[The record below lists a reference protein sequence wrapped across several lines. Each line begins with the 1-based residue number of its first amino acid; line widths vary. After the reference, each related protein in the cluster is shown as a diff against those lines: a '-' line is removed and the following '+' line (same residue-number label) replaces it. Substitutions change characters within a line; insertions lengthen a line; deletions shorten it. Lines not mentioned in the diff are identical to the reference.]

1 MMSIGAKME
10 SPIFEIFDGLPRQ
23 GPGSNECT
31 EKAFNM
37 LSSPPAGTK
46 ILDIGCGVG
55 MQTIHLAKICNNCH
69 VTATDIYQPF
79 LDKLMENAAKEGI
92 DDRITTVCAS
102 MDELPFEAGEFDVIW
117 AEGSIFILG
126 FEKGISYWK
135 QFLKD
140 GGYMAVTENTWFTDE
155 PSQEVVEFWQ
165 EIYPGIMNIP
175 DTEKVITAVGYD
187 VIDNFKLPVSVW
199 YEFYNNLEKRVDE
212 ISDNYKGNTE
222 AEMILEFNRK
232 EIKLFRERPD
242 EYGYA
247 FYIFQKNK
255 L

>member
-1 MMSIGAKME
+1 ME
-10 SPIFEIFDGLPRQ
+10 SAIFEIFDGLPRQ

-37 LSSPPAGTK
+37 LSSLPAGAK

-55 MQTIHLAKICNNCH
+55 MQTIHLAKICKGCC

-79 LDKLMENAAKEGI
+79 LDKLMENAAKEGV
-92 DDRITTVCAS
+92 DDRISTVCAS
-102 MDELPFEAGEFDVIW
+102 MDELPFEAEEFDVIW

-126 FEKGISYWK
+126 FEKGISYWN
-135 QFLKD
+135 QFLKN

-155 PSQEVVEFWQ
+155 PSPEVVEFWQ
-165 EIYPGIMNIP
+165 EIYPGIMNIL

-187 VIDNFKLPVSVW
+187 VIDHFKLPVSVW
-199 YEFYNNLEKRVDE
+199 YEFYDCLEKRLDE

-222 AEMILEFNRK
+222 AEMILEFNRR

-247 FYIFQKNK
+247 FYIFQKNANK
-255 L
+255 

>member
-1 MMSIGAKME
+1 
-10 SPIFEIFDGLPRQ
+10 
-23 GPGSNECT
+23 
-31 EKAFNM
+31 
-37 LSSPPAGTK
+37 
-46 ILDIGCGVG
+46 
-55 MQTIHLAKICNNCH
+55 
-69 VTATDIYQPF
+69 
-79 LDKLMENAAKEGI
+79 
-92 DDRITTVCAS
+92 
-102 MDELPFEAGEFDVIW
+102 
-117 AEGSIFILG
+117 
-126 FEKGISYWK
+126 
-135 QFLKD
+135 
-140 GGYMAVTENTWFTDE
+140 MAVTENTWFTDE

>member
-1 MMSIGAKME
+1 MMNIGAKME
-10 SPIFEIFDGLPRQ
+10 STIFEIFDGLPRQ

-37 LSSPPAGTK
+37 ISSLPAGAK

-55 MQTIHLAKICNNCH
+55 MQTIHLASICKDCH
-69 VTATDIYQPF
+69 ITATDVYQPY
-79 LDKLMENAAKEGI
+79 LEKLMENAAKEGV
-92 DDRITTVCAS
+92 DGRISTVCAS
-102 MDELPFEAGEFDVIW
+102 MDDLPFEAGEFDVIW

-135 QFLKD
+135 QFLKN
-140 GGYMAVTENTWFTDE
+140 GGYMAVTENTWFTDT
-155 PSQEVVEFWQ
+155 PSPAVVEFWQ

-175 DTEKVITAVGYD
+175 DTEKVIKAVGYD
-187 VIDNFKLPVSVW
+187 VIDHFKLPVSAW
-199 YEFYNNLEKRVDE
+199 YEFYDNLEKRVDE
-212 ISDNYKGNTE
+212 ISDNYKGNAE
-222 AEMILEFNRK
+222 AEMILEFNKR
-232 EIKLFRERPD
+232 EIKLFRELPD
-242 EYGYA
+242 EYGYT